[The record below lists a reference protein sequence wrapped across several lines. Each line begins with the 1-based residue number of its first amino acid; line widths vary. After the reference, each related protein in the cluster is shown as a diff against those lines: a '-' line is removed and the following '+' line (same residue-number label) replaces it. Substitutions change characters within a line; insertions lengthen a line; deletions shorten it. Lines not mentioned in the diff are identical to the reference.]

1 MANPLTAAWD
11 YLRGADLKALTPPS
25 PAAAPPAPEVKSLVF
40 TGDSIP
46 FRVGSYPDA
55 GGDYW
60 NPLLAPTAGASA
72 STLNSA
78 VFSCLKLL
86 AQSFQE
92 APLRVFRVQVD
103 GTEAWLDDDPLTA
116 LLADPHPVLSQSELA
131 FWLVFTLHVTGN
143 TYLRKIRNRA
153 GQVVQLWPISP
164 ATMTPETTEDD
175 RQRGVFIS
183 HYVHDDGKGKR
194 EELAPEDVVHF
205 RLGVDDADHR
215 LGLSPLMRLLR
226 EISSDEEATRF
237 TDALLKNSALSSL
250 AVTVPP
256 GPVLTEEQAE
266 QIRDR
271 LREDYG
277 GANRGR
283 LAVLGNGATLQQIGF
298 SPQQL
303 DLKAAHTLPET
314 RICAVL
320 GVPPMLVGLNAGLE
334 HTIYNNMEQAEEHFF
349 EMTVNPLWRLLA
361 AILTKQLLR
370 PDFDADPKVR
380 LKFDTVRR
388 TGPAGGHERGL
399 RPHLRGRGEGLDDQ
413 GRGPGGGGPR
423 SVAGRPGR
431 GPRPPGAAEAAGG
444 DQRAARQRVDVRG
457 AKTAPPRTGRRRPWS
472 RRRPCRPSTPSRP
485 CRTCSPR
492 CPRPWCRPTSRRTSG
507 SSTSG
512 WCRPSEGGVRCRPVH
527 EKQPHFMG
535 HEQDR
540 AAREEDEAGDELLP
554 PAQNS
559 PAGPRAGTRS
569 GRSGRWSTSSPG
581 PSSPSCGTS
590 SCGVF
595 GGGSVDVSDV
605 YDRLEEQRRLARILM
620 PRFLRLLQAWHEMV
634 ASVFQLSPEEF
645 RLDDPAT
652 RKQLAHAAERVVLID
667 QSTRAALRE
676 VLREGQQ
683 RGYSKP

>member
-1 MANPLTAAWD
+1 MPSLQTAWNAIW
-11 YLRGADLKALTPPS
+11 GVETKTAPTPP
-25 PAAAPPAPEVKSLVF
+25 PEPPAPEVKSLVF

-46 FRVGSYPDA
+46 FRMSSYPDA

-72 STLNSA
+72 TTLNSA

-92 APLRVFRVQVD
+92 APLRVFRVQGD

-164 ATMTPETTEDD
+164 ATMQPETTEDD

-183 HYVHDDGKGKR
+183 HYVLDDGKGKR

-205 RLGVDDADHR
+205 RLGVEDADHR

-237 TDALLKNSALSSL
+237 TDALLKNSAVCNL

-380 LKFDTVRR
+380 LKFDTADVRALQEDTNEVYAR
-388 TGPAGGHERGL
+388 ISVAVEKGWMTKDEARAEVGLDPLPDGLGEAQDPLELLRQQAEISGPPGQTRPGSQNGAAPAAKALEQKASLPAVNAIPAMQDVLTALSAPLVQADLEVYLREQHERIVGAVT
-399 RPHLRGRGEGLDDQ
+399 Q
-413 GRGPGGGGPR
+413 
-423 SVAGRPGR
+423 AG
-431 GPRPPGAAEAAGG
+431 
-444 DQRAARQRVDVRG
+444 
-457 AKTAPPRTGRRRPWS
+457 
-472 RRRPCRPSTPSRP
+472 
-485 CRTCSPR
+485 
-492 CPRPWCRPTSRRTSG
+492 
-507 SSTSG
+507 
-512 WCRPSEGGVRCRPVH
+512 
-527 EKQPHFMG
+527 
-535 HEQDR
+535 
-540 AAREEDEAGDELLP
+540 
-554 PAQNS
+554 
-559 PAGPRAGTRS
+559 
-569 GRSGRWSTSSPG
+569 
-581 PSSPSCGTS
+581 
-590 SCGVF
+590 
-595 GGGSVDVSDV
+595 
-605 YDRLEEQRRLARILM
+605 
-620 PRFLRLLQAWHEMV
+620 
-634 ASVFQLSPEEF
+634 
-645 RLDDPAT
+645 
-652 RKQLAHAAERVVLID
+652 
-667 QSTRAALRE
+667 
-676 VLREGQQ
+676 LREG
-683 RGYSKP
+683 

>member
-1 MANPLTAAWD
+1 M
-11 YLRGADLKALTPPS
+11 
-25 PAAAPPAPEVKSLVF
+25 KSLVF

-46 FRVGSYPDA
+46 FRVSSYPDA

-60 NPLLAPTAGASA
+60 NPLLAPAAGASA

-78 VFSCLKLL
+78 VFACLKLL

-92 APLRVFRVQVD
+92 APLRVFRVQGD

-164 ATMTPETTEDD
+164 ATMQPETTEDD

-183 HYVHDDGKGKR
+183 HYVLDDGKGKR

-215 LGLSPLMRLLR
+215 LGLSPLTRLLR

-380 LKFDTVRR
+380 LKFDTADVRALQEDTNEVYAR
-388 TGPAGGHERGL
+388 ISVAVEKGWMTKDEARAEVGLDPLPDGLGEAQDPMELLRATGGGQRPSRRGRPAGEPERGGPERGTEGPGAEGGPAGGQRHPGHAGRAHRAV
-399 RPHLRGRGEGLDDQ
+399 RPAG
-413 GRGPGGGGPR
+413 
-423 SVAGRPGR
+423 AGRPG
-431 GPRPPGAAEAAGG
+431 GVPPGAARAGG
-444 DQRAARQRVDVRG
+444 AGRA
-457 AKTAPPRTGRRRPWS
+457 
-472 RRRPCRPSTPSRP
+472 
-485 CRTCSPR
+485 
-492 CPRPWCRPTSRRTSG
+492 
-507 SSTSG
+507 
-512 WCRPSEGGVRCRPVH
+512 EGGLSVP
-527 EKQPHFMG
+527 
-535 HEQDR
+535 
-540 AAREEDEAGDELLP
+540 AR
-554 PAQNS
+554 
-559 PAGPRAGTRS
+559 
-569 GRSGRWSTSSPG
+569 
-581 PSSPSCGTS
+581 
-590 SCGVF
+590 
-595 GGGSVDVSDV
+595 
-605 YDRLEEQRRLARILM
+605 
-620 PRFLRLLQAWHEMV
+620 
-634 ASVFQLSPEEF
+634 
-645 RLDDPAT
+645 T
-652 RKQLAHAAERVVLID
+652 RKQQRFMGVGAGQGLG
-667 QSTRAALRE
+667 RARRRKTGMSASHLRKFA
-676 VLREGQQ
+676 RKPKG
-683 RGYSKP
+683 GYKKKRKKR